1 MPPKTGKGQKKTAS
15 TKSAASEKLGSC
27 CICCQLIQSKDD
39 ILFCS
44 GRCQQSLHRY
54 CASVSERCF
63 KLLTAENADPFYC
76 FCCYKEQKEEQVNTL
91 LQIVD
96 SLKEEINA
104 LKTATAATIPGQ
116 PSPSS
121 TNDASQSLKNTGIT
135 VNLNSN
141 KSGEPL
147 TSSISHVSRISY
159 PEKKFNVV
167 LYGVNEC
174 PSGLS
179 RSARVESDI
188 ASVVS
193 VLTTVDCY
201 IQPHSIKECFRLG
214 KFSSN
219 EKRPRPILIRFIR
232 IADVSSILSKR
243 SKLSHPYYI
252 KADMSYEER
261 KQESVLLKERWSL
274 IQAGTDRKD
283 IKIRDNRLLVHKRL
297 YGRVVNQKFVH
308 EDDSS
313 LKSYGCIR
321 NAVDSS
327 PIVEVSLQSDSHVHT
342 PETLVQS
349 TVDNSLNSKLCSL
362 STSESENP
370 VSMNLSTSSSVPPSP
385 QPNSESNKS

>member
-1 MPPKTGKGQKKTAS
+1 M
-15 TKSAASEKLGSC
+15 KSALG
-27 CICCQLIQSKDD
+27 
-39 ILFCS
+39 
-44 GRCQQSLHRY
+44 
-54 CASVSERCF
+54 
-63 KLLTAENADPFYC
+63 
-76 FCCYKEQKEEQVNTL
+76 
-91 LQIVD
+91 
-96 SLKEEINA
+96 
-104 LKTATAATIPGQ
+104 
-116 PSPSS
+116 
-121 TNDASQSLKNTGIT
+121 
-135 VNLNSN
+135 
-141 KSGEPL
+141 
-147 TSSISHVSRISY
+147 
-159 PEKKFNVV
+159 
-167 LYGVNEC
+167 LY
-174 PSGLS
+174 
-179 RSARVESDI
+179 
-188 ASVVS
+188 
-193 VLTTVDCY
+193 
-201 IQPHSIKECFRLG
+201 
-214 KFSSN
+214 
-219 EKRPRPILIRFIR
+219 ILIRFIR